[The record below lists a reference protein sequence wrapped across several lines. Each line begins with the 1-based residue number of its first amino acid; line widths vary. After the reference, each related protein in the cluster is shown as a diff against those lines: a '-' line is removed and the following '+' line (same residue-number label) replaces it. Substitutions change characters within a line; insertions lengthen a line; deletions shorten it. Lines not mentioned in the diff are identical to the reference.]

1 MGTGE
6 LAVNMIKAPME
17 TNLEKETQEEGYNAE
32 RVASC
37 DTTERK
43 QHSGSGV
50 LGGLPVQITF
60 K

>member
-1 MGTGE
+1 
-6 LAVNMIKAPME
+6 MIKAPME